1 MGSARPWRA
10 KKTGGETGRS
20 VRGDGTGSRLLG
32 RFPVAPSLWC
42 LACRSRGSPASG
54 WRWRECGPLPAP
66 GRKQRAFAPVA
77 VGSGHFRFI
86 LKDVCEVLELDNI
99 ARVKTRLDQQDH
111 SSTGVLANDGKR
123 YQTSIVNESGLYD
136 VIFQSR
142 TAGR

>member
-1 MGSARPWRA
+1 M
-10 KKTGGETGRS
+10 
-20 VRGDGTGSRLLG
+20 
-32 RFPVAPSLWC
+32 
-42 LACRSRGSPASG
+42 
-54 WRWRECGPLPAP
+54 
-66 GRKQRAFAPVA
+66 
-77 VGSGHFRFI
+77 